1 MLNRVFVLQSE
12 LFQEDLYP
20 DTVGDVAAMSAEEWL
35 EGKDAEPLL
44 VSLRDG
50 YTPPS
55 APKSDFK
62 VSKKSNL
69 LDRKPGQ
76 KSAPVADV
84 AISVSID
91 LCLWG
96 GGERA
101 KVIAKLVI
109 GTS

>member
-1 MLNRVFVLQSE
+1 MLQSE

-20 DTVGDVAAMSAEEWL
+20 DTVGDVAAMSAEEWV

-50 YTPPS
+50 YTQPS
-55 APKSDFK
+55 APKSEFK

-76 KSAPVADV
+76 KSAPVVDA
-84 AISVSID
+84 ALSVSAES
-91 LCLWG
+91 LQ
-96 GGERA
+96 
-101 KVIAKLVI
+101 
-109 GTS
+109 